1 MIKDIGEASGEIYR
15 FLEKNGPQFVD
26 DLRVKLFQDDD
37 LLNRAIGWLA
47 REAKIVIT
55 MEGDREVISIVGM

>member
-1 MIKDIGEASGEIYR
+1 MIKDIGEAAGEIFRY
-15 FLEKNGPQFVD
+15 LEKNGPQLVD
-26 DLRVKLFQDDD
+26 EVRMKLFQDDD

-55 MEGDREVISIVGM
+55 LEDGREVISIV